1 MTKNHIYVTKERV
14 RIRLIVMTEK
24 KRIKTADGTFSL
36 MLENLKETYHS
47 RHGALQESRYVYIE
61 KGLKHWK
68 EFNPHATECHVFEMG
83 FGTGLNAL
91 LAADFA
97 QQHTLPLYFES
108 IENDPLSSEVHEQL
122 GYTALFPHLGSTK
135 ERAELLQNAWNR
147 EFPFSAYFNCFKK
160 KQDYFQW
167 QSKSEFDLIFY
178 DAFGA
183 HAQSEMWEEKALQI
197 AVAKLKKG
205 GVWVS
210 YCAKGSV
217 RRALQ
222 SLGLEVERLPGP
234 PGKREMLRA
243 TKL

>member
-97 QQHTLPLYFES
+97 QQHTFPLYFES
-108 IENDPLSSEVHEQL
+108 VENDPLTPEVHEQL
-122 GYTALFPHLGSTK
+122 GYVALFPHLGSEK
-135 ERAELLQNAWNR
+135 ERAELLQNTWNR
-147 EFPFSAYFNCFKK
+147 ELSFSAYFNCFKK
-160 KQDYFQW
+160 RQDYFLW

-183 HAQSEMWEEKALQI
+183 HAQAEMWEEKALQI

>member
-1 MTKNHIYVTKERV
+1 
-14 RIRLIVMTEK
+14 MTEK
-24 KRIKTADGTFSL
+24 KLFKTADGTFSL
-36 MLENLKETYHS
+36 ALENHKETYHS

-61 KGLKHWK
+61 KGLAHWK
-68 EFNPHATECHVFEMG
+68 ENNPKPIECRVFEMG

-97 QQHTLPLYFES
+97 HQYTFPVYFETV
-108 IENDPLSSEVHEQL
+108 ENDPLISEVHGQL
-122 GYTALFPHLGSTK
+122 GYTALFPLLGSEK
-135 ERAELLQNAWNR
+135 DRMELLQNAWDR
-147 EFPFSAYFNCFKK
+147 ELQFSTYFNCFKK
-160 KQDYFQW
+160 QQDYFQW
-167 QSKSEFDLIFY
+167 ESQSEFDLIFY

-183 HAQSEMWEEKALQI
+183 HAQSEMWEEEALQI